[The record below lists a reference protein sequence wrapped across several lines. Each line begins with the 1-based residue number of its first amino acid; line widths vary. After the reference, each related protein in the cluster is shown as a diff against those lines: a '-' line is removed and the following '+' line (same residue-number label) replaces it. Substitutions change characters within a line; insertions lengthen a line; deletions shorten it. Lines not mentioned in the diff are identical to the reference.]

1 MAAATGC
8 EQWWWD
14 DRYLQQ
20 ATQSMTARV
29 RKHGVAFP
37 GTSAAG
43 PQRPRKKPRTQKKK
57 KTQVARPP
65 PLCQQQPRQ
74 SKG

>member
-8 EQWWWD
+8 EQWD

-20 ATQSMTARV
+20 ATQSVAARV

-57 KTQVARPP
+57 KKKKKKPAG
-65 PLCQQQPRQ
+65 L
-74 SKG
+74 S